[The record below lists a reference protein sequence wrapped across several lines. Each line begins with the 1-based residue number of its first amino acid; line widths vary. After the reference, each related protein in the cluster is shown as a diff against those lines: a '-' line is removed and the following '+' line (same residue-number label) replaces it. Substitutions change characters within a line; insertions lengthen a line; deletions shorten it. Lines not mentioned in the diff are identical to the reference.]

1 MHMWYKAK
9 PLHYQLLPNR
19 LSNTNKDKP
28 TSRTVWQSS
37 MYLQCMCVCVGRV
50 LPVTHRGSLAS
61 RNAAQKQ
68 SGKPRVGVELPKLHG
83 TRQDRTE
90 WNVGGQESGVCEA
103 TGSCHVFS
111 RNCALLDDTN
121 VSHTNTSYQPPRTCR
136 GKWMLMVTKAQ
147 DKWGKSLVTQKEKPR
162 NSQHWPSQPGSSP
175 GSFPASPT
183 LQPQILNTTHVCRQ
197 SHQARCFCGQERKNS
212 SCSHLPALSWVTFV
226 YQTHTESLPTE
237 WLREVSRSQPLLC
250 HRFSAYTKVQSSHVV
265 QVIQY

>member
-37 MYLQCMCVCVGRV
+37 MYLQCLCVCEGRV

-136 GKWMLMVTKAQ
+136 GKWMLM
-147 DKWGKSLVTQKEKPR
+147 
-162 NSQHWPSQPGSSP
+162 HW
-175 GSFPASPT
+175 
-183 LQPQILNTTHVCRQ
+183 
-197 SHQARCFCGQERKNS
+197 
-212 SCSHLPALSWVTFV
+212 LPKHKTNEENL
-226 YQTHTESLPTE
+226 
-237 WLREVSRSQPLLC
+237 
-250 HRFSAYTKVQSSHVV
+250 
-265 QVIQY
+265 

>member
-1 MHMWYKAK
+1 MTKQHVF
-9 PLHYQLLPNR
+9 
-19 LSNTNKDKP
+19 T
-28 TSRTVWQSS
+28 
-37 MYLQCMCVCVGRV
+37 MYVCVCVGRV

-136 GKWMLMVTKAQ
+136 GKWMLM
-147 DKWGKSLVTQKEKPR
+147 
-162 NSQHWPSQPGSSP
+162 HW
-175 GSFPASPT
+175 
-183 LQPQILNTTHVCRQ
+183 
-197 SHQARCFCGQERKNS
+197 
-212 SCSHLPALSWVTFV
+212 LPKHKTNEENL
-226 YQTHTESLPTE
+226 
-237 WLREVSRSQPLLC
+237 
-250 HRFSAYTKVQSSHVV
+250 
-265 QVIQY
+265 